1 MSLARRGAPGP
12 GGSPGEGAT
21 PGPPFAPGSVSL
33 RLYPH
38 RLEATGVVDTLLA
51 EGRLAAEAGLD
62 GVMTSEHHGGFGGYL
77 PNPLQAAGWLLDE
90 MPTGWAAACPLLLPL
105 RPAALVAE
113 EAAWLAARYPGRVGL
128 GVASGSLVDDFE
140 IMGTDKVDLTRRFA
154 DALSVVAG
162 MLSGRDPG
170 RLAGDAAVAR
180 CAEHPV
186 PVLSA
191 AMSPAAVRRAAAV
204 GTGLIFES
212 LSTTARVA
220 ELVDAYRA
228 AGGDG
233 PVVLIRRVW
242 VGPPPAAEVERQR
255 DLYRSYAEQSAQAH
269 WGGQEML
276 TDDDPGGLAGQLVE
290 ALAASGAAALNLRLH
305 APGIPAPA
313 IAEQIAALG
322 AVATRVRELLA
333 GAASG

>member
-1 MSLARRGAPGP
+1 MTGGSGPAGAPAP
-12 GGSPGEGAT
+12 GRR

-38 RLEATGVVDTLLA
+38 RLEATEVVDTLLE
-51 EGRLAAEAGLD
+51 EGRLAASVGLD

-77 PNPLQAAGWLLDE
+77 PNPLQAAGWLLDA
-90 MPTGWAAACPLLLPL
+90 MPAGWAAACPLLLPL

-113 EAAWLAARYPGRVGL
+113 ETAWLAARYQGRVGL

-154 DALSVVAG
+154 DGLSAVAG
-162 MLSGRDPG
+162 MLGGRDAG
-170 RLAGDAAVAR
+170 RLAGDAAIAR

-191 AMSPAAVRRAAAV
+191 AMSPAAVRRAAACGV
-204 GTGLIFES
+204 GLIFES
-212 LSTTARVA
+212 LSTTDRVA
-220 ELVDAYRA
+220 ELIGAYRS
-228 AGGDG
+228 AGGEG
-233 PVVLIRRVW
+233 PTVLIRRVW
-242 VGPPPAAEVERQR
+242 VGPPPVTEVERQR

-276 TDDDPGGLAGQLVE
+276 TADDPAGLAGKLVD
-290 ALAASGAAALNLRLH
+290 ALGASGAGALNLRLH
-305 APGIPAPA
+305 APGIPPPVIARQ
-313 IAEQIAALG
+313 IAELG
-322 AVATRVRELLA
+322 AVATRVRELLV
-333 GAASG
+333 GAAAG